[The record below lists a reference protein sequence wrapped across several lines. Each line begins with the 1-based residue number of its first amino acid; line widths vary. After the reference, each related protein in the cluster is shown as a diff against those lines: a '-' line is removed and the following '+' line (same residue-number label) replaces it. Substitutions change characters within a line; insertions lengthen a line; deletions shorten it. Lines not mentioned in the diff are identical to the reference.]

1 MKKMNLVLLMLLV
14 CAAVNSQ
21 TNVNPII
28 KSYGMVSQI
37 PHAAHKPDQTIT
49 YKIIVEL
56 TENAEKPDSLNEY
69 LEAIATLINLH
80 AAEGVQKEK
89 IHIVTVLRKSATY
102 AVMGHEL
109 YKEKFKVENPNEKL
123 LKELQETGVEFFVC
137 GQSMIKRNI
146 SEGKLMPGIKTA
158 SSGLTALTT
167 YQLNG
172 YAVIKF

>member
-1 MKKMNLVLLMLLV
+1 MKKISPVLFLLLV
-14 CAAVNSQ
+14 CSSVNSQ
-21 TNVNPII
+21 VKVNPII
-28 KSYGMVSQI
+28 KSYGSVFQI
-37 PHAAHKPDQTIT
+37 PQAAHKPDQAVT

-102 AVMGHEL
+102 AVVGHEM

-123 LKELQETGVEFFVC
+123 LKELQEAGVEFFVC
-137 GQSMIKRNI
+137 GQSMLKRNI

-167 YQLNG
+167 YQLKG
-172 YAVIKF
+172 YAMIKF